1 MIKLHKLRYGSKKEV
16 VKVKDK
22 SPDFILCLVLGIILG
37 IVSKYLDTVA
47 VDGSWI
53 TNFLHF
59 FGDLFTRL
67 GIWVL
72 IATLVAAYSKTL
84 RRAAINTFVF
94 FIGML
99 ISYYAYSAFLF
110 GFFPTGY
117 FILWGSVALVSPLL
131 AVVVWKAK
139 NNERLAMILPAL
151 PMGLLLSL
159 SLSIGLFYI
168 DLTHYEELIM
178 YVFLCLVFYKNQK
191 QIVVSI
197 GLSIIIAIIISIS
210 SLY

>member
-1 MIKLHKLRYGSKKEV
+1 MFKL
-16 VKVKDK
+16 KDK
-22 SPDFILCLVLGIILG
+22 SPGFILCIVLGMTLG

-47 VDGSWI
+47 VDGSWL
-53 TNFLHF
+53 TGFLHF
-59 FGDLFTRL
+59 LGDLFTRL
-67 GIWVL
+67 GIWVF
-72 IATLVAAYSKTL
+72 IATMVAAYSKTW
-84 RRAAINTFVF
+84 RMAAINTFVF
-94 FIGML
+94 FMGML
-99 ISYYAYSAFLF
+99 ISYYVYSAFLF

-117 FILWGSVALVSPLL
+117 FILWGGIAFVSPLL

-159 SLSIGLFYI
+159 FLSIGLFYI

>member
-1 MIKLHKLRYGSKKEV
+1 MVKLESKI
-16 VKVKDK
+16 
-22 SPDFILCLVLGIILG
+22 PDFILCIVLGIILG

-47 VDGSWI
+47 VDGSWV
-53 TNFLHF
+53 TKFLHY
-59 FGDLFTRL
+59 FGELFTRL

-94 FIGML
+94 FIGLL

-117 FILWGSVALVSPLL
+117 FILWGGVALVSPLL
-131 AVVVWKAK
+131 AVIVWIAK
-139 NNERLAMILPAL
+139 NNEQLAMILPAL
-151 PMGLLLSL
+151 PMGILLSL

-168 DLTHYEELIM
+168 DLTYYEELIM
-178 YVFLCLVFYKNQK
+178 YVFLCIVFYKNQK

-197 GLSIIIAIIISIS
+197 GVSIIIAIIISIS

>member
-1 MIKLHKLRYGSKKEV
+1 MIKLHKLSYGSKKEV
-16 VKVKDK
+16 VKLIEK
-22 SPDFILCLVLGIILG
+22 SSDFILCIVLGMTLG

-47 VDGSWI
+47 VDGSWL
-53 TNFLHF
+53 TGFLHF
-59 FGDLFTRL
+59 LGNLFTRL

-72 IATLVAAYSKTL
+72 IATLVAAYSKTW

-139 NNERLAMILPAL
+139 NNERLAMFLPAL

-178 YVFLCLVFYKNQK
+178 YVTLCLVFYKNQK
-191 QIVVSI
+191 QMVISI
-197 GLSIIIAIIISIS
+197 GLSIIIAIILSIS

>member
-1 MIKLHKLRYGSKKEV
+1 MIKLHKLSYGSKKEV
-16 VKVKDK
+16 VKLIEK
-22 SPDFILCLVLGIILG
+22 SSDFILCIVLGMTLG

-47 VDGSWI
+47 VDGSWL
-53 TNFLHF
+53 TGFLHF
-59 FGDLFTRL
+59 LGNLFTRL

-72 IATLVAAYSKTL
+72 IATLVAAYSKTW

-117 FILWGSVALVSPLL
+117 FILWGGIALVSPLL
-131 AVVVWKAK
+131 AAVVWKAK
-139 NNERLAMILPAL
+139 NSERLAMFLPAL

-159 SLSIGLFYI
+159 SLSIGIFYI
-168 DLTHYEELIM
+168 DLAHYEELIM
-178 YVFLCLVFYKNQK
+178 YGFLCLVFYKNQK
-191 QIVVSI
+191 QMVVTI
-197 GLSIIIAIIISIS
+197 GLSIIIAILLSIS

>member
-37 IVSKYLDTVA
+37 IVSKYLDTIA

-53 TNFLHF
+53 TKFLHF

-84 RRAAINTFVF
+84 VRAAINIFVF

-131 AVVVWKAK
+131 AMVVWKAK

-168 DLTHYEELIM
+168 DLTYYEELIM

>member
-1 MIKLHKLRYGSKKEV
+1 MGVKKEV
-16 VKVKDK
+16 VKLKDK
-22 SPDFILCLVLGIILG
+22 SPDFILCLVLGIGLG

-47 VDGSWI
+47 VDGSWL

-59 FGDLFTRL
+59 LGNLFTRL
-67 GIWVL
+67 GIWVF
-72 IATLVAAYSKTL
+72 IAALVAAYSKTM
-84 RRAAINTFVF
+84 RGAAINTFVF

-99 ISYYAYSAFLF
+99 ISYYAFSAFLF
-110 GFFPTGY
+110 GFFPTSY
-117 FILWGSVALVSPLL
+117 FILWGGIALLSPLL

-139 NNERLAMILPAL
+139 NNGRLSMILPAL
-151 PMGLLLSL
+151 PLGLLLSL

-168 DLTHYEELIM
+168 DVTHYEELIM
-178 YVFLCLVFYKNQK
+178 YAFLCLVFYKNQK

-197 GLSIIIAIIISIS
+197 GLSVIISIIIRIS